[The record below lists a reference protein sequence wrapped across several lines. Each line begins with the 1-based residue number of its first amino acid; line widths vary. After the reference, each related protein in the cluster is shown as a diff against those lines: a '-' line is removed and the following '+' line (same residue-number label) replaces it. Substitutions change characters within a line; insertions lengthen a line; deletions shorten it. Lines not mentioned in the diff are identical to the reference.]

1 LSEASAAFHRDLL
14 SKRCAREGQASA
26 DVNGIVRTH
35 DFTAAKRAVRRQ
47 RLVFGFIGK

>member
-1 LSEASAAFHRDLL
+1 VPGRGKQASAA
-14 SKRCAREGQASA
+14 
-26 DVNGIVRTH
+26 VNIVRTH